1 MALPVEKTSSG
12 REYKV
17 KDLPPTHAHPDP
29 DPTPSQ
35 PAVKA
40 RHIQVQA
47 NHPQPR
53 PRALHT
59 AVISRRRRRRRSG
72 RRPRMSWQ
80 TYVDDHICCEI
91 DSQHLTSAVILG
103 HDGSVWAQ
111 SEAARPPNPRRHRH
125 QPTSSRPAYWYKGI
139 PVCVVNVLLRH
150 FCYLCDV
157 IDIKNEFFLWLVLIE
172 SCTVLLYLAMELA
185 GNATRDNKKTCI
197 VSRHIQLD
205 MHNDEEIIKLLDGF
219 TCSCATRLHHL
230 WHGYLPEPHHPSSCS
245 SFATSI
251 TSFFLFDL
259 YEYRSTAC
267 DVVVKSLAEDGS
279 RGNYNEGTVVI
290 WNNESTCDFSNGTLF
305 VFASG

>member
-80 TYVDDHICCEI
+80 TYVDNHICCEI

-125 QPTSSRPAYWYKGI
+125 QPTSSRPARPSKKI
-139 PVCVVNVLLRH
+139 
-150 FCYLCDV
+150 CDASASISSPSSGFMLV
-157 IDIKNEFFLWLVLIE
+157 AASRGRRNGGQGKEFQ
-172 SCTVLLYLAMELA
+172 AMELA

-230 WHGYLPEPHHPSSCS
+230 WHGYLPEPHHPS
-245 SFATSI
+245 
-251 TSFFLFDL
+251 
-259 YEYRSTAC
+259 R
-267 DVVVKSLAEDGS
+267 
-279 RGNYNEGTVVI
+279 
-290 WNNESTCDFSNGTLF
+290 
-305 VFASG
+305 